1 MVLPAGK
8 DLKAKT
14 GILAALLPLGLFL
27 IWLVAGFA
35 TAAELVYPI
44 ENGASRFSRYV
55 VYPLKEAL
63 ARPRLVTESRRLAD
77 EVAALRM
84 RQLDYDAL
92 VNENARLREALD
104 FQKRRPGVWI
114 AAPVLGKDGA
124 LGVKRVIRLGKGSLA
139 GVRTGAAVA
148 APGGLVGRVSEVSP
162 HTAEVR
168 LISDP
173 EIKVACEVE
182 TSVSGAAAFGI
193 LSGSRM
199 MHLARDLVFNPR
211 AKITTSGL
219 GGVYPRGLTVG
230 FLVNGAHGD
239 ESELEQEGVV
249 VPAVD
254 FSSLE
259 DVFIHREE

>member
-1 MVLPAGK
+1 M
-8 DLKAKT
+8 KAKT
-14 GILAALLPLGLFL
+14 GILAVLVPLGLFA
-27 IWLVAGFA
+27 IWLAAGIGVA
-35 TAAELVYPI
+35 TEVVYPI
-44 ENGASRFSRYV
+44 ENGAGRFSRYV
-55 VYPLKEAL
+55 IHPLKEAMV
-63 ARPRLVTESRRLAD
+63 RPHLVSENRRLAD
-77 EVAALRM
+77 EVASLKM
-84 RQLDYDAL
+84 RQVDYEAL
-92 VNENARLREALD
+92 VEENARLREALD
-104 FQKRRPGVWI
+104 FQKRHPGEWI

-124 LGVKRVIRLGKGSLA
+124 LGVRRVIRLGKGSLA
-139 GVRTGAAVA
+139 GVRRGAPVA

-173 EIKVACEVE
+173 EIRVACEVE
-182 TSVSGAAAFGI
+182 TAAPGVPAFGI
-193 LSGSRM
+193 LSGARL
-199 MHLARDLVFNPR
+199 MHLARDMDFKPR

-230 FLVNGAHGD
+230 YLVNGAHGD

-249 VPAVD
+249 APAVD